1 MTESE
6 RHPEADTPTL
16 GVGTAEGEIVDSDPR
31 IRASRRLSR
40 PSRKTAI
47 DGMCKHCIY
56 DPFSGLGTWRQQVES
71 CTATGCPLWSVRP
84 LSSRTAS
91 SDRK

>member
-1 MTESE
+1 MAKKTDDSG
-6 RHPEADTPTL
+6 PISSTL
-16 GVGTAEGEIVDSDPR
+16 DEYVDEGDFVDSELRNRP
-31 IRASRRLSR
+31 SRRLSR
-40 PSRKTAI
+40 PSRKAAI
-47 DGMCKHCIY
+47 DAMCKHCIY
-56 DPFSGLGTWRQQVES
+56 DPFSGLGTWRQQVEF